1 MTAETIGIGSR
12 LGGFQI
18 ESELGRGGMGVVYK
32 AHELSLNRKVAI
44 KVLSQR
50 LGADEEFIQR
60 FKREAQIIAAM
71 NHPNIVNILTYGE
84 EKGYHYFAMEYV
96 RGRDLSE
103 IMKEKGVMSLHE
115 ALTITEQVASALGE
129 AASRGVVHRDLKP
142 SNIMVDESGRI
153 RVTDFGVAHLED
165 SAAQLTRTGLF
176 LGTPEYASP
185 EQATGGPL
193 DPRSDIYSLGAVLY
207 RMLSGRPPIT
217 GESPLRVV
225 VKIATE
231 PVTPIGEVNPSVPV
245 PVRELIDR
253 MMARDPNERYQTPQ
267 EVIKGIEACRRILQA
282 AAAPS
287 EAVVPAQ
294 PTRTAV
300 MPKRRNRAALVGGI
314 VGVALAVVLVV
325 WIVEGMLRPQPPK
338 PVAQPEPAMV
348 QPHQPAPAPVAP
360 TPAESVQARPPR
372 TAPAPTESVNV
383 ETGQPS
389 LAPLPSAPPRP
400 AVSAEKPVAQPAAPP
415 GTEARIPK
423 TVEPKRA
430 PVLPRTPTVLL
441 VVSGPDSMMS
451 LVRAHLGSILAKS
464 GLRVA
469 SVADIPVL
477 REKAQYGRVP
487 MSWYEIRQM
496 VPQDKTQVLVLAEIQ
511 KAGSTVLTF
520 YGRSQEQITAT
531 FSIQSLD
538 MASGTSVGAPAA
550 GTVDFTALNM
560 NENLKDAITSAAGDI
575 GNDIKKYWAEKIQ
588 SAGRSG

>member
-1 MTAETIGIGSR
+1 MTEETIGIGSL

-50 LGADEEFIQR
+50 LCADEEFIQR
-60 FKREAQIIAAM
+60 FKREAQVIAAM

-84 EKGYHYFAMEYV
+84 EKGSYYFAMEYV

-103 IMKEKGVMSLHE
+103 IMKEKGFMPLDE
-115 ALTITEQVASALGE
+115 ALAITEQVASALGE
-129 AASRGVVHRDLKP
+129 AAARGVVHRDLKP
-142 SNIMVDESGRI
+142 SNIMVDDSGRV

-185 EQATGGPL
+185 EQASGGPL

-245 PVRELIDR
+245 PVRELIGR
-253 MMARDPNERYQTPQ
+253 MMARDPGERYQTPQ
-267 EVIKGIEACRRILQA
+267 EVIRGIEKCRSSLRAIPPP
-282 AAAPS
+282 APE
-287 EAVVPAQ
+287 EAVRPLE
-294 PTRTAV
+294 TRTAAV
-300 MPKRRNRAALVGGI
+300 PRRRSRAAVVGGI

-325 WIVEGMLRPQPPK
+325 WIVDAVLRPQPPK
-338 PVAQPEPAMV
+338 PATQPQPAMV
-348 QPHQPAPAPVAP
+348 QPQQPAPAPVATAPTEPVKAQPPEPAPAPVAP
-360 TPAESVQARPPR
+360 TPAPTFPSSEPKAVSRPQAPPVTEAMIPRPAEPKR
-372 TAPAPTESVNV
+372 A
-383 ETGQPS
+383 
-389 LAPLPSAPPRP
+389 APLPS
-400 AVSAEKPVAQPAAPP
+400 S
-415 GTEARIPK
+415 
-423 TVEPKRA
+423 
-430 PVLPRTPTVLL
+430 PTVLL
-441 VVSGPDSMMS
+441 VTSGPESMVH
-451 LVRAHLGSILAKS
+451 LVRANLGAVLAKS

-477 REKAQYGRVP
+477 REKAQYGRMP
-487 MSWYEIRQM
+487 MSWYEIRQI
-496 VPQDKTQVLVLAEIQ
+496 VPKDKAHVLVLAEVQ

-531 FSIQSLD
+531 FSIQALD
-538 MASGTSVGAPAA
+538 MATGTSVGSPAT
-550 GTVDFTALNM
+550 GTVDFTSLNM
-560 NENLKDAITSAAGDI
+560 TENFKDAITSAAGEM
-575 GNDIKKYWAEKIQ
+575 GNDIKKYWEGKIR

>member
-1 MTAETIGIGSR
+1 VTEEAIGIGSL

-32 AHELSLNRKVAI
+32 AHELSLNRKVAV

-50 LGADEEFIQR
+50 LCSDEEFIQR
-60 FKREAQIIAAM
+60 FKREAQVIAAM

-84 EKGYHYFAMEYV
+84 EKGYYYFAMEYV
-96 RGRDLSE
+96 RGKDLSQ
-103 IMKEKGVMSLHE
+103 IMKEKEIMPLDE
-115 ALTITEQVASALGE
+115 ALAITEQVASALGE
-129 AASRGVVHRDLKP
+129 AAAQGVVHRDLKP
-142 SNIMVDESGRI
+142 SNIMVDESGRV

-165 SAAQLTRTGLF
+165 SAAQLTRTGMF

-185 EQATGGPL
+185 EQASGGPL

-231 PVTPIGEVNPSVPV
+231 PVIPIGEVNPSVPV
-245 PVRELIDR
+245 PVRELVGR

-267 EVIKGIEACRRILQA
+267 EVMKGIENCRRGLRATSASPEEVMRAQA
-282 AAAPS
+282 TQTAA
-287 EAVVPAQ
+287 VP
-294 PTRTAV
+294 R
-300 MPKRRNRAALVGGI
+300 RRNRAAVVGGI

-325 WIVEGMLRPQPPK
+325 WVVEGMLRPQPPK
-338 PVAQPEPAMV
+338 PAPQPQPAVV
-348 QPHQPAPAPVAP
+348 QPQ
-360 TPAESVQARPPR
+360 Q
-372 TAPAPTESVNV
+372 TAPAPGAPTPTDSAKAQPPDTAPAAGASTPTTIFPPPETKAVSRPQAPPVTE
-383 ETGQPS
+383 
-389 LAPLPSAPPRP
+389 AMIPRP
-400 AVSAEKPVAQPAAPP
+400 A
-415 GTEARIPK
+415 
-423 TVEPKRA
+423 EPKRA
-430 PVLPRTPTVLL
+430 AALPSSPTVLL
-441 VVSGPDSMMS
+441 VTSGPESMVH
-451 LVRAHLGSILAKS
+451 LVRANLGAVLAKS

-487 MSWYEIRQM
+487 MSWYEVRQI
-496 VPQDKTQVLVLAEIQ
+496 VPKDKAQVLVLAEVQ
-511 KAGSTVLTF
+511 KVGSTVLTF

-531 FSIQSLD
+531 FSIQALD
-538 MASGTSVGAPAA
+538 MATGTSVGSPAT
-550 GTVDFTALNM
+550 GTVDFTSLNM
-560 NENLKDAITSAAGDI
+560 TENFKDAITSASGDM